1 MMEIQL
7 KPVDYKSDVEPT
19 WCSGCGDFG
28 VVAALTRAYAELG
41 LRPENIVSVSGIGCS
56 SRLPLFVKNYSVHS
70 LHGRA
75 IPVAIGIKLARP
87 DLTVIVETGDGEFP
101 SVWTN
106 IHTYRRFKATRRG
119 LRASMS
125 PGSTLSPHN
134 LSERLTNALRAYF
147 FGGFL
152 SFPTWDKNK
161 YSTPR
166 SVVKGKKLDVCLYKT
181 TRSDTGFKD
190 LFSIG
195 AGHNPHAA

>member
-1 MMEIQL
+1 MGWRKVKDITI
-7 KPVDYKSDVEPT
+7 P
-19 WCSGCGDFG
+19 
-28 VVAALTRAYAELG
+28 LG
-41 LRPENIVSVSGIGCS
+41 SLLPKHGIEYLPENGERI
-56 SRLPLFVKNYSVHS
+56 
-70 LHGRA
+70 
-75 IPVAIGIKLARP
+75 
-87 DLTVIVETGDGEFP
+87 EFP

-134 LSERLTNALRAYF
+134 LSERLANVLRVYF

-161 YSTPR
+161 YSTPHP
-166 SVVKGKKLDVCLYKT
+166 VVKGKKLDVCLYKT

-190 LFSIG
+190 LFAERSIKWIANVKITKVEPDKVIYEDLNG
-195 AGHNPHAA
+195 NTYEAPCKLSMLMPRFMGSRGGCFCRR